1 MCVLIYKP
9 KGVDL
14 PDLRIIERAQMYN
27 PHGNGFATLSGNV
40 FKTTD
45 RERFLYVLEAVVNK
59 EDDAMIHLRYATHGS
74 KIKEN
79 CHPFEADGFI
89 FAHNGVLPIESKND
103 MTDSEIYFHRLLPKL
118 KKYGIDSPQVKKD
131 VENIIGGSKFCIFDT
146 QRQQAKLFGHY
157 TEVNGCYFSNLNFV

>member
-1 MCVLIYKP
+1 MKTRTKETIKRDIQTIGKRFDKEHYYLGAYMIFEMP
-9 KGVDL
+9 
-14 PDLRIIERAQMYN
+14 IE
-27 PHGNGFATLSGNV
+27 V
-40 FKTTD
+40 
-45 RERFLYVLEAVVNK
+45 VVNK

-74 KIKEN
+74 KTKEN

-146 QRQQAKLFGHY
+146 QRQQVKLFGHY